1 MAYGL
6 LSTDDA
12 SRKETI
18 LDVFQDATPRS
29 TPLMTLFST
38 GKARG
43 TVDEW
48 VEDYQSRSTTST
60 GKIEGADITY
70 DDLTQPARRSNL
82 TQIESSNVKV
92 SGTEREVS
100 VVGNQDPFT
109 YQKGKKLVG
118 LKLQWEY
125 TIINAG
131 TKISGQSGVAAGMAG
146 IISIVSS
153 HATARN
159 SGTSMSIQE
168 INDMVKENFNDVG
181 IENMFDTLVVPMG
194 IKQKIG
200 QLTTPLTRNVDA
212 TQKKLAYEV
221 QLLATDGGDI
231 KIIPHQDLYNSA
243 TTPGP
248 NVLALRIPSWQ
259 VAWLREPFWKP
270 LASQGDNEK
279 GAWISEG
286 TLRYLAERTN
296 NFRTGYCL
304 TG

>member
-6 LSTDDA
+6 LSVDDA

-18 LDVFQDATPRS
+18 LDVFQDATPKS

-43 TVDEW
+43 TVDQW
-48 VEDYQSRSTTST
+48 VEDYQARSTTST

-82 TQIESSNVKV
+82 TQIVTKNVKV
-92 SGTEREVS
+92 SGTEAAVD
-100 VVGNQDPFT
+100 VVGGQDPMS
-109 YQKGKKLVG
+109 YQKGKALVG
-118 LKLQWEY
+118 LKLQWEN
-125 TIINAG
+125 TIVNAG
-131 TKISGQSGVAAGMAG
+131 VKISGQSGVAAGMAG

-168 INDMVKENFNDVG
+168 VNDMVAENFNDVG
-181 IENMFDTLVVPMG
+181 IENMFDVMVCPMG

-200 QLTTPLTRNVDA
+200 QLTTPLTRNVNAMD
-212 TQKKLAYEV
+212 KKLAYEV
-221 QLLATDGGDI
+221 QSLATDGGDI
-231 KIIPHQDLYNSA
+231 KIIPHQDLNNASG
-243 TTPGP
+243 TTA
-248 NVLALRIPSWQ
+248 VLALNTASWQ
-259 VAWLREPFWKP
+259 LAWLREPSYKP

-286 TLRYLAERTN
+286 TLRFLAERTN
-296 NFRTGYCL
+296 NFRTGYNKA
-304 TG
+304 G